1 MISPGACQIALFFP
15 AVKSS
20 HNVIAVEV
28 MWTSIVD
35 PGKIAA
41 ASVAAEAILLTRSI
55 SSTSGD
61 SLNSDVDEDVETSRL
76 EVLLSAEDDAAITH
90 PSPRSNDQTCSTPSS
105 PSIAATLSSPAPLRT
120 TRREL
125 ALEEPDAK
133 TK

>member
-1 MISPGACQIALFFP
+1 VISPEACQIALFFP

-28 MWTSIVD
+28 MWTRIVD

-41 ASVAAEAILLTRSI
+41 ARVGAEAILLTRSI

-76 EVLLSAEDDAAITH
+76 EVLLSA
-90 PSPRSNDQTCSTPSS
+90 
-105 PSIAATLSSPAPLRT
+105 
-120 TRREL
+120 
-125 ALEEPDAK
+125 
-133 TK
+133 